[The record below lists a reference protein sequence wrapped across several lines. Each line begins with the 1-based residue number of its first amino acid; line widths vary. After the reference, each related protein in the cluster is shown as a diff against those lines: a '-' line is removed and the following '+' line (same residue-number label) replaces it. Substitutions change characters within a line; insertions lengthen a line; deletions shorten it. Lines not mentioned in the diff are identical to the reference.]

1 MRTRARLHPT
11 LTHKVFIDGAAG
23 TTGLE
28 IAERLAGRSEF
39 ALITL
44 DDAQRKDA
52 AARREALN
60 EADVAI
66 LCLPD
71 EAAREA
77 VELLDPASGTRVID
91 ASSAHRT
98 ADGWCYGFP
107 ELVGRERVAD
117 ARRVSNPGCY
127 PTGFLGLVA
136 PLVKAGLLPADW
148 PYTVNAVS
156 GYSGGGKALI
166 ERYENEGAPAFR
178 AYGYDLAHKHLPEMQ
193 THAGLEHPVLFAPA
207 VVPAYRGML
216 VEVPLHLGAMST
228 DPHSDALRDALAE
241 FYAGSNVVSVHSGVT
256 PAELLLDPQ
265 AEPDDGMKLFVFGN
279 EGGWNA
285 RLVARLDNLGKG
297 ASGAAVQN
305 LNLLCGLEE
314 TAGLHLPSA

>member
-1 MRTRARLHPT
+1 M
-11 LTHKVFIDGAAG
+11 THKVFIDGGAG

-28 IAERLAGRSEF
+28 IGDRLAGRDEF
-39 ALITL
+39 SLITL
-44 DDAQRKDA
+44 NDAQRKDT

-60 EADVAI
+60 EADIAI

-77 VELLDPASGTRVID
+77 VELLDTASGTRVID

-98 ADGWCYGFP
+98 SEGWCYGFS
-107 ELVGRERVAD
+107 ELIGRDRVAS

-127 PTGFLGLVA
+127 PTGFLALVA
-136 PLVKAGLLPADW
+136 PLVREGLLPADW

-166 ERYENEGAPAFR
+166 ERYEILTPPPAFR
-178 AYGYDLAHKHLPEMQ
+178 AYGYDLAHKHLPEMKA
-193 THAGLEHPVLFAPA
+193 HAGLEHLVLFAPA
-207 VVPAYRGML
+207 VVPGYRGMI
-216 VEVPLHLGAMST
+216 VEVPLHLGAMEN
-228 DPHSDALRDALAE
+228 DPHSDDLREALAR
-241 FYAGSNVVSVHSGVT
+241 FYEDSPIVSVHKDDT
-256 PAELLLDPQ
+256 PAELVLEQEAAPWD
-265 AEPDDGMKLFVFGN
+265 AMELFVFGN
-279 EGGWNA
+279 ECGWNA

-305 LNLLCGLEE
+305 LNLLCGLPE
-314 TAGLHLPSA
+314 TAGLHLPAA